1 MQYVLVGLGNP
12 GTEYDETRHNVGF
25 IILDALTKQF
35 DFDEA
40 VFDKKKNARIGGGTL
55 GKHKVVTIYP
65 ETFMNNSGKAVA
77 PFIKSKKDAE
87 RLVVIHDE
95 LDLPL
100 GRVKMSFGKN
110 SGGHNGIES
119 VIKAAKTKDF
129 VRIRVGISPATASGK
144 IRKPS
149 GEKEVIKFILGKFK
163 PAELAELKK
172 LSKKIGPAIETL
184 IKEGRDKATG
194 ELNSL

>member
-25 IILDALTKQF
+25 IVLDALTKQF

-77 PFIKSKKDAE
+77 PYIKSKKDAE

-95 LDLPL
+95 LDVPL

>member
-12 GTEYDETRHNVGF
+12 GIEYDETRHNVGF

-35 DFDEA
+35 DFEEA

-55 GKHKVVTIYP
+55 GKHKIVTIYP

-95 LDLPL
+95 LDVPL

-129 VRIRVGISPATASGK
+129 VRIRVGISPVTASGK

-149 GEKEVIKFILGKFK
+149 GEKEVITFILGKFK

-184 IKEGRDKATG
+184 VKEGRDKATG